1 MSKSL
6 DLALEKATQTHA
18 IVLRQGAIEEAADV
32 FRRFFPD
39 KRAVVIADKT
49 TFGVAGNAVDTML
62 RAEGVL
68 TDAPVILDYP
78 DMHAEWKYIEILD
91 GILAETD
98 AIPIAV
104 GSGTI
109 NDLVK
114 LSSFH
119 SNRRYMVV
127 ATAASMDG
135 YVAFGASITKD
146 GCKTTFPCT
155 APIAIV
161 ADIDVI
167 SKAPADMTA
176 SGYADLFAKV
186 PAGAD
191 WIVADAI
198 GVEPVDPVS
207 FSIAQDGLHDA
218 LSNPQGDREGRPE
231 EIAKL
236 MEGLLLG
243 GFAMQ
248 AYPKSSRPASGAD
261 HQFSHLL
268 NMQHYVM
275 ADGKAPSHGFQV
287 ALGTLVSLFFY
298 RELLKTDVEAID
310 VEACVRNWPGLE
322 EQEQEAVR
330 MFQGTDF
337 PMLGATEVK
346 AKYVDHEGLRRE
358 LTAFKEKWP
367 ATRQRLERQLIPV
380 EEAMRRL
387 QLVGAPTRPE
397 DIGLTRRRM
406 RDSVI
411 LAQKIRRRYTILDL
425 GLRTCLLD
433 KWTEALFGKDGIWEI
448 KEDCR

>member
-1 MSKSL
+1 MSKIL

-18 IVLRQGAIEEAADV
+18 VVLRQGAVKETARV
-32 FRRFFPD
+32 FLDFFPG
-39 KRAVVIADKT
+39 KKAIVIADKT
-49 TFGVAGNAVDTML
+49 TFDVAGNTVETML
-62 RAEGVL
+62 RNAG
-68 TDAPVILDYP
+68 ILMETPIVFDNP
-78 DMHAEWKYIEILD
+78 DMHAEWKYVEILD
-91 GILAETD
+91 GILAGTD

-104 GSGTI
+104 GSGTV
-109 NDLVK
+109 NDLTK
-114 LSSFH
+114 LSSYH
-119 SNRRYMVV
+119 CNRRYIVV

-155 APIAIV
+155 APIAII
-161 ADIDVI
+161 ADVDII
-167 SKAPADMTA
+167 SKAPAEMTA

-191 WIVADAI
+191 WILADAI
-198 GVEPVDPVS
+198 GIELIDPVS
-207 FSIAQDGLHDA
+207 FSIAQDGLHAA
-218 LSNPQGDREGRPE
+218 LANPQGAHEGSLE

-287 ALGTLVSLFFY
+287 ALGTLASLFFY

-310 VEACVRNWPGLE
+310 VEDCIKKWPDLE
-322 EQEQEAVR
+322 KQEQEAVQ

-346 AKYVDHEGLRRE
+346 AKYVDREGLRYE
-358 LTAFKEKWP
+358 LTTFKEKWP
-367 ATRQRLERQLIPV
+367 ETRLRLERQLISV
-380 EEAMRRL
+380 EEAIRRL
-387 QLVGAPTRPE
+387 YLVGAPIQPE
-397 DIGLTRRRM
+397 NIGLTRQRM

-425 GLRTCLLD
+425 GLRTCLLE
-433 KWTEALFGKDGIWEI
+433 KWTDALFGKGGIWEI
-448 KEDCR
+448 K

>member
-1 MSKSL
+1 M
-6 DLALEKATQTHA
+6 
-18 IVLRQGAIEEAADV
+18 
-32 FRRFFPD
+32 
-39 KRAVVIADKT
+39 
-49 TFGVAGNAVDTML
+49 
-62 RAEGVL
+62 
-68 TDAPVILDYP
+68 
-78 DMHAEWKYIEILD
+78 
-91 GILAETD
+91 
-98 AIPIAV
+98 
-104 GSGTI
+104 
-109 NDLVK
+109 
-114 LSSFH
+114 
-119 SNRRYMVV
+119 
-127 ATAASMDG
+127 
-135 YVAFGASITKD
+135 
-146 GCKTTFPCT
+146 
-155 APIAIV
+155 
-161 ADIDVI
+161 
-167 SKAPADMTA
+167 
-176 SGYADLFAKV
+176 
-186 PAGAD
+186 
-191 WIVADAI
+191 
-198 GVEPVDPVS
+198 EPVDPVS

-287 ALGTLVSLFFY
+287 ALGTLASLFFY

-310 VEACVRNWPGLE
+310 VEACVRSWPGLE

-346 AKYVDHEGLRRE
+346 AKYVDPEGLRRE

-367 ATRQRLERQLIPV
+367 ETRQRLECQLIPV